1 LTFDDPLTIAF
12 RKSGSTTFTG
22 SISGTTLTTSG
33 DNCTLTVAQIVSD
46 QSDVVLDGTYVTAV
60 NSCRGGV
67 GNYTVSQSQS
77 VASETMNVAAHQA
90 HVYYPA
96 HQNGSSMPF
105 VSYVGIENL
114 TLSRPPSGG
123 IQLIFCAYC
132 WTKNVEIVN
141 WSGGGININYSV
153 RDQIDTTLVNNCG
166 NSVNNGAEYPIGLQD
181 ASTEVYI
188 VNSITRLCGK
198 GMVGKTG
205 AGSVVAYNYMDD
217 TMYDSNSGIGDYWL
231 DMGVNGSHYAGT
243 HHILFE
249 GNWGDNLDN
258 DDTHGN
264 QVYLTYFR
272 NWGTALRT
280 PFTDPS
286 IPATVDDATGTAYAC
301 GTSGASGCF
310 ADSPGLLRVAG
321 PMMHDYWFAFVGNVF
336 GTSGVTTA
344 ANGWG
349 YNGNLSGNKFMWTL
363 GWNSDAS
370 NPTKTDPN
378 LTTSSSAFIFR
389 HGNYDYVS
397 AGIADWT
404 SGYSQT
410 LPSSFYLGAAPA
422 FSRAGASCTYPWP
435 WVTPN
440 GSTPVQ
446 ANSCGGSA
454 LPAKARWE
462 AGTPF
467 VQP

>member
-1 LTFDDPLTIAF
+1 
-12 RKSGSTTFTG
+12 
-22 SISGTTLTTSG
+22 
-33 DNCTLTVAQIVSD
+33 
-46 QSDVVLDGTYVTAV
+46 
-60 NSCRGGV
+60 
-67 GNYTVSQSQS
+67 
-77 VASETMNVAAHQA
+77 
-90 HVYYPA
+90 
-96 HQNGSSMPF
+96 
-105 VSYVGIENL
+105 
-114 TLSRPPSGG
+114 
-123 IQLIFCAYC
+123 
-132 WTKNVEIVN
+132 
-141 WSGGGININYSV
+141 
-153 RDQIDTTLVNNCG
+153 
-166 NSVNNGAEYPIGLQD
+166 
-181 ASTEVYI
+181 
-188 VNSITRLCGK
+188 
-198 GMVGKTG
+198 
-205 AGSVVAYNYMDD
+205 
-217 TMYDSNSGIGDYWL
+217 
-231 DMGVNGSHYAGT
+231 
-243 HHILFE
+243 
-249 GNWGDNLDN
+249 
-258 DDTHGN
+258 
-264 QVYLTYFR
+264 
-272 NWGTALRT
+272 
-280 PFTDPS
+280 
-286 IPATVDDATGTAYAC
+286 
-301 GTSGASGCF
+301 
-310 ADSPGLLRVAG
+310 
-321 PMMHDYWFAFVGNVF
+321 MMHDYWFAFVGNVF